1 MNTINSLKDSE
12 NVFSGLFV
20 RKRERTSAA
29 AYFASFLTNRVII
42 LRNTDFK
49 MQTDAHY
56 LRDSIVLL
64 RMWMEIRKCVAVSCC
79 GYCSVS

>member
-49 MQTDAHY
+49 M
-56 LRDSIVLL
+56 
-64 RMWMEIRKCVAVSCC
+64 
-79 GYCSVS
+79 